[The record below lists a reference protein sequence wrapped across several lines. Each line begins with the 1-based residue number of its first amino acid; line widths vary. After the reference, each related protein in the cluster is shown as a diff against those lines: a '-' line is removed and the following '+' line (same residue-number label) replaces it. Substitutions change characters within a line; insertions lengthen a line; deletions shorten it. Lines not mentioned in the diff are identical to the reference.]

1 VRTIIEHPVDSSAI
15 SKIGY
20 EEESRELFVRFRD
33 GGAFT
38 YLDVPPEEWLALC
51 DADSKGAFVNQVIKP
66 RYEVRDGAPI

>member
-15 SKIGY
+15 SVIGY
-20 EEESRELFVRFRD
+20 DEESRELFVRFRNGD
-33 GGAFT
+33 AYT

-51 DADSKGAFVNQVIKP
+51 DAESKGTFVNQVIKP